1 MAPGEKPDESAASP
15 GSCRVIAVVNQ
26 KGGVGKTTTTVN
38 LATAIAAV
46 GHRVLVVDA
55 DPQGNAST
63 GFGIARADRHRGCY
77 DLMFDE
83 LSVEDVATPTIIP
96 DLSIITS
103 SADLAGAEIQLVN
116 AERREFRMREA
127 FARSAK
133 NYDFIFIDCPPSL
146 NLITLN
152 ALVAA
157 DALLVPLQTE
167 FYALE
172 GISNLLQTVDAVRA
186 RFNPALEIQGVV
198 LTMYDKRNSL
208 SDAVAADVRGYF
220 GTRVYETVIPRN
232 VRVSEAPSHGK
243 PVLLYDLKC
252 PGSAAYMR
260 LASEVLKR
268 EMNRQPTLGIQNEE
282 SLEPE
287 KKTA

>member
-1 MAPGEKPDESAASP
+1 MTQNATNEKDHRAA
-15 GSCRVIAVVNQ
+15 CRVIAVVNQ

-38 LATAIAAV
+38 LATAMAAV
-46 GHRVLVVDA
+46 GKRVLIVDA

-63 GFGIARADRHRGCY
+63 GFGFSRSERGTGCY
-77 DLMFDE
+77 ELMFDG
-83 LSVEDVATPTIIP
+83 LAVEDVAVATPIP
-96 DLSIITS
+96 NLSIITS

-116 AERREFRMREA
+116 VDQREQRMRAALE
-127 FARSAK
+127 RSAK
-133 NYDFIFIDCPPSL
+133 DYDFIMIDCPPSL

-157 DALLVPLQTE
+157 HALLVPLQVE

-172 GISNLLQTVDAVRA
+172 GMSSLLQTVDAVRA
-186 RFNPALEIQGVV
+186 RFNPELEIQGVV

-208 SDAVAADVRGYF
+208 SDAVASDVRAFF
-220 GTRVYETVIPRN
+220 GNQVYETEIPRN

-252 PGSAAYMR
+252 SGSRAYMLLAGEVLRREEDKVLAAASAA
-260 LASEVLKR
+260 
-268 EMNRQPTLGIQNEE
+268 
-282 SLEPE
+282 
-287 KKTA
+287 

>member
-1 MAPGEKPDESAASP
+1 MTIPNENSPDNAEKHA
-15 GSCRVIAVVNQ
+15 CRVIAVVNQ
-26 KGGVGKTTTTVN
+26 KGGVGKTTTAVN
-38 LATAIAAV
+38 LATAMAAV
-46 GHRVLVVDA
+46 GKRVLIVDA

-63 GFGIARADRHRGCY
+63 GFGFSRAERGTGCY
-77 DLMFDE
+77 ELMFDG
-83 LSVEDVATPTIIP
+83 LSVEDVVALTPIP
-96 DLSIITS
+96 NLSIITS

-116 AERREFRMREA
+116 TERRESRMREA
-127 FARSAK
+127 LERSAK
-133 NYDFIFIDCPPSL
+133 DYDFIVIDCPPSL

-157 DALLVPLQTE
+157 NSLLVPLQVE

-172 GISNLLQTVDAVRA
+172 GMSSLLQTVEAVRS

-208 SDAVAADVRGYF
+208 SDAVASDVRAFF
-220 GTRVYETVIPRN
+220 GDLVYETVIPRN

-252 PGSAAYMR
+252 SGSTAYLH
-260 LASEVLKR
+260 LASELLRR
-268 EMNRQPTLGIQNEE
+268 EEDRVNALSSPNVTEDTGTEQ
-282 SLEPE
+282 
-287 KKTA
+287 

>member
-1 MAPGEKPDESAASP
+1 MTMQSDPFFKDPPHPG
-15 GSCRVIAVVNQ
+15 CRIMAVVNQ

-63 GFGIARADRHRGCY
+63 GFGIPRAGRAKGCY
-77 DLMFDE
+77 DLMFDGMA
-83 LSVEDVATPTIIP
+83 VEDVARSTPIP

-103 SADLAGAEIQLVN
+103 SADLAGAEIQLVD

-127 FARSAK
+127 FERSAQE
-133 NYDFIFIDCPPSL
+133 YDFILIDCPPSL

-157 DALLVPLQTE
+157 DGLLVPLQVE

-172 GISNLLQTVDAVRA
+172 GLSNLIQTYEAVKA
-186 RFNPALEIQGVV
+186 RFNPRLEIQGVV

-208 SDAVAADVRGYF
+208 SDAVAEDARAYF
-220 GTRVYETVIPRN
+220 KDKVYETVIPRN
-232 VRVSEAPSHGK
+232 VRISEAPSHGK
-243 PVLLYDLKC
+243 PVLLYDHRC
-252 PGSAAYMR
+252 PGSVAYMR
-260 LASEVLKR
+260 LASEVLRR
-268 EMNRQPTLGIQNEE
+268 ERREVPAIRETTEIRQA
-282 SLEPE
+282 S
-287 KKTA
+287 